1 MTFFLFQAA
10 SPSAGQFTALGIYL
24 LICLF
29 FVVGAMIEF
38 AILLHLKRR
47 AEENLLKENFTT
59 EGYNGKVDTDVTTS
73 SDLLGRN
80 ENATIKLVGPISKS
94 RSTFLATS
102 NKIDNYAFVGF
113 MSLFSAFNAIYW
125 SYYLLI

>member
-1 MTFFLFQAA
+1 
-10 SPSAGQFTALGIYL
+10 
-24 LICLF
+24 
-29 FVVGAMIEF
+29 MIEF

-47 AEENLLKENFTT
+47 AEEKLLKDNFTT

-80 ENATIKLVGPISKS
+80 ENPTIKLVGPISKS
-94 RSTFLATS
+94 KSIFLATS
-102 NKIDNYAFVGF
+102 NKIDNYVFIGF
-113 MSLFSAFNAIYW
+113 MTLFCAFNGIYW